1 MQTIEQIDR
10 FSGCLLAGS
19 VRDALGAPIEFM
31 RREDII
37 AQFGVDGIQRYA
49 TAYGRVGA
57 ITDDTQMMLFT
68 GE

>member
-1 MQTIEQIDR
+1 M
-10 FSGCLLAGS
+10 AGS